1 MTTTIQF
8 NSVSFALS
16 ASLVASGVPFPNE
29 KNSRSQHNKYR
40 ITVICNN
47 VKRSF
52 SYFDSIANYMANKK
66 ELSESQLKDAFSC
79 FVSDSISGKSS
90 FEDFCSEFG
99 YDSDSRTAEK
109 IWRACGRSYDKL
121 KTLLPPDVEA
131 CDLLNYLIDLEN
143 AG

>member
-1 MTTTIQF
+1 MKTTIQF
-8 NSVSFALS
+8 NNISFAVS

-29 KNSRSQHNKYR
+29 KNSRPQHNKFR
-40 ITVICNN
+40 VTVVCNN
-47 VKRSF
+47 IKRSF
-52 SYFDSIANYMANKK
+52 SYFDSIADYMKGKK
-66 ELSESQLKDAFSC
+66 ELSDSDLQNAFYC
-79 FVSDSISGKSS
+79 FVSDSVSGESS

-109 IWRACGRSYDKL
+109 IWRSCGRLSEKL
-121 KTLLPPDVEA
+121 NVLLPPDVDS